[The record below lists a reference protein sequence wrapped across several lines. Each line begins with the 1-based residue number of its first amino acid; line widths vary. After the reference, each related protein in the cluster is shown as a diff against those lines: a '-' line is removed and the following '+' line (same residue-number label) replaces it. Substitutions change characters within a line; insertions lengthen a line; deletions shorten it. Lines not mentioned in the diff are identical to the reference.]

1 MDEMHIDFS
10 PLKPYTAKQ
19 EPSAAGLG
27 KENTMMHREIAR
39 AARFS
44 FTAQVRVIAGSYYR
58 AYFYFYGVQGNDRLN
73 GI

>member
-1 MDEMHIDFS
+1 MDKMYIDFS

-19 EPSAAGLG
+19 EPSASRLG
-27 KENTMMHREIAR
+27 KENTMTHCEAIH

-44 FTAQVRVIAGSYYR
+44 FTALVRLFAGLYYR

>member
-1 MDEMHIDFS
+1 MHIDFS

-19 EPSAAGLG
+19 EPSASRLG
-27 KENTMMHREIAR
+27 KENTMMHCEAIH

-44 FTAQVRVIAGSYYR
+44 FTALVRLFAGLYYR

>member
-1 MDEMHIDFS
+1 
-10 PLKPYTAKQ
+10 
-19 EPSAAGLG
+19 
-27 KENTMMHREIAR
+27 MHREIAR

-44 FTAQVRVIAGSYYR
+44 FTALVRLFAGLYYR

>member
-1 MDEMHIDFS
+1 
-10 PLKPYTAKQ
+10 
-19 EPSAAGLG
+19 
-27 KENTMMHREIAR
+27 MMHREIAR

-44 FTAQVRVIAGSYYR
+44 FTALVRLFAGLYYR